1 MVDASLNA
9 RKRKLEEAIETDT
22 AKVEAKRGKWNT
34 SIINDMEEEL
44 QQKKSAVRNI
54 TAMLSSEGDKKS
66 QQKFSQMKKR
76 RAVKLFEAKRIKRRA
91 KTTQGNTCLIDSD
104 DEDFIAKCIEDKA
117 TYHGR
122 RHDLIMYTNKRVK
135 KRDLLNIANY
145 RLLQKKKKLV
155 KSATTVYNRSKPR
168 SSRSI
173 QAKRH
178 RGKGLFCSKK
188 PPKAEDADN
197 ENTHFQ
203 RAHVK
208 NVKFS
213 FFGKQSEQTSRL
225 CFMRSIDDKAY
236 LRPGTSEG
244 FNNTRNQKILTTT
257 DIEKARK
264 LPKYDWPEK
273 LLYQTPGAHRIFTK
287 ESCMSEEKNEE
298 KLVTKNDSHFV
309 FVRPKAII
317 ESSGTTWASETI
329 RLRQRHPDL
338 FDVQENCEAYSTE
351 FRQAC
356 ATIENA
362 CFLYDDMTETEDLSR
377 AQAEHT
383 CIYTQYECKRLQHLK
398 IEIKPYLSDEEMMDI
413 EAENKILLGNVK
425 SKLEDL
431 TEKIDQCLSV
441 ADRKSK
447 QQFQN
452 RIRNVAYCCRD
463 TIALIKDLKIP
474 VVKPRWCDLT
484 DAGTWSG
491 CF

>member
-66 QQKFSQMKKR
+66 QQKFSQMKNR

-117 TYHGR
+117 TYQGR

-213 FFGKQSEQTSRL
+213 FFGKQSEQTS
-225 CFMRSIDDKAY
+225 
-236 LRPGTSEG
+236 
-244 FNNTRNQKILTTT
+244 
-257 DIEKARK
+257 
-264 LPKYDWPEK
+264 
-273 LLYQTPGAHRIFTK
+273 H
-287 ESCMSEEKNEE
+287 
-298 KLVTKNDSHFV
+298 
-309 FVRPKAII
+309 
-317 ESSGTTWASETI
+317 
-329 RLRQRHPDL
+329 
-338 FDVQENCEAYSTE
+338 
-351 FRQAC
+351 
-356 ATIENA
+356 
-362 CFLYDDMTETEDLSR
+362 
-377 AQAEHT
+377 
-383 CIYTQYECKRLQHLK
+383 
-398 IEIKPYLSDEEMMDI
+398 
-413 EAENKILLGNVK
+413 
-425 SKLEDL
+425 
-431 TEKIDQCLSV
+431 
-441 ADRKSK
+441 
-447 QQFQN
+447 
-452 RIRNVAYCCRD
+452 
-463 TIALIKDLKIP
+463 
-474 VVKPRWCDLT
+474 
-484 DAGTWSG
+484 
-491 CF
+491 